1 MIVRFFRNLWS
12 NFCLYLLVFLN
23 LMHAIEKQSYD
34 WLLWVSL
41 ILAVLSVMLNFIL
54 AVKGDKQNG

>member
-1 MIVRFFRNLWS
+1 MIARFFRNLS
-12 NFCLYLLVFLN
+12 QSFCLYLLVFLN
-23 LMHAIEKQSYD
+23 LMHAIENQSYD

-41 ILAVLSVMLNFIL
+41 ILAVLSVLLNFIL

>member
-1 MIVRFFRNLWS
+1 MIARFFLNLS
-12 NFCLYLLVFLN
+12 QSFCLYLLVFLN
-23 LMHAIEKQSYD
+23 LMHAIEHQSYD

-41 ILAVLSVMLNFIL
+41 ILAALSVLLNFIL